1 MRCIGS
7 LALLLAAGLAA
18 PGCMMPSNWGTR
30 SHHGGG
36 GVADGGTEA
45 GVDPDGADG
54 GEAGLD
60 GDGGAPPEHDA
71 WLPDP
76 PELDGG
82 PGDGGDD
89 PGPPDD
95 DPPDDDPPD
104 DDPDPPSGDT
114 CYSEPAFPDAD
125 ISGLV
130 AAYGGSGWQDE
141 LIEAVRRRWPAG
153 ADLLEAQRDDSYFF
167 EFSDPS
173 SWPGMVDWLATL
185 VHEETHLFDAY
196 HAMEVG
202 ESFSLFFRGDLILY
216 PPDLDSF
223 PRSEIRGM
231 VEAGDGMY
239 ADTYLTGWQGER
251 GFTELLDELTA
262 YVNEMAALG
271 LLGDYYEGYGT
282 SSRDGAVAF
291 LYFLELYLRR
301 ARTAHPDFYDAARA
315 DPVVHDIVEYQW
327 LRTHF
332 FLEFSDRFSSLGIN
346 DDAYRAAMHAPD
358 AMREISDFLGHTV
371 SDSSCLVE

>member
-7 LALLLAAGLAA
+7 LLLAFVMGLAIS
-18 PGCMMPSNWGTR
+18 GCMLPSDWGPQV
-30 SHHGGG
+30 HHGQGG
-36 GVADGGTEA
+36 DTDGGAEA
-45 GVDPDGADG
+45 GIDPDGVDG
-54 GEAGLD
+54 GVPEP

-82 PGDGGDD
+82 PGPEDGGE
-89 PGPPDD
+89 PEPPDD
-95 DPPDDDPPD
+95 AGPEPP

-114 CYSEPAFPDAD
+114 CYTEPAFPDAD
-125 ISGLV
+125 ISDLV

-153 ADLLEAQRDDSYFF
+153 ADLLEAQRDDSYFT

-223 PRSEIRGM
+223 PRSEIHGM

-239 ADTYLTGWQGER
+239 ADTYLSGWQGDR
-251 GFTELLDELTA
+251 GFIELLDELTA

-271 LLGDYYEGYGT
+271 LVGEYYEGYGT

-315 DPVVHDIVEYQW
+315 DPVVHEIVETQW

-332 FLEFSDRFSSLGIN
+332 FLEFSDRFPSLGIN
-346 DDAYRAAMHAPD
+346 DDAYRAVMHEPD
-358 AMREISDFLGHTV
+358 AMNEISDFLGHTV
-371 SDSSCLVE
+371 SDSSCIVE